1 MFSSRVIYSLV
12 HPFSF
17 IPSLYVSS
25 KYILSSFK
33 NPLGSH
39 VFLFHPKR
47 SSFSSHKHFVP
58 HSILFR
64 FSFHSNQKIISIP
77 GASEILTDNFCQ
89 SLSQWFGINAIFH
102 KRIENSF
109 GGDARTRSFSFRYR
123 FTFTNHWQRNGL
135 DTVSRFN
142 SRCEN
147 TILASRRRW
156 IVSLNHKWKRGRYTS
171 RFDRVIQYND
181 NNWILVELRAT
192 FYIPASF
199 KSGRLQPRIE
209 RFVVTNHRVL
219 VKSSSLIL
227 LSRDRNVHSWDTTC
241 MIYNSWNLSRH

>member
-47 SSFSSHKHFVP
+47 SFFSSHKHFVP

-64 FSFHSNQKIISIP
+64 FSSPFSPLSFPNQKIISIP
-77 GASEILTDNFCQ
+77 GASEILTDNFRQ

-123 FTFTNHWQRNGL
+123 FIFTNHWQRNGL

-147 TILASRRRW
+147 TILASRRR
-156 IVSLNHKWKRGRYTS
+156 
-171 RFDRVIQYND
+171 
-181 NNWILVELRAT
+181 
-192 FYIPASF
+192 
-199 KSGRLQPRIE
+199 
-209 RFVVTNHRVL
+209 
-219 VKSSSLIL
+219 
-227 LSRDRNVHSWDTTC
+227 
-241 MIYNSWNLSRH
+241 